1 MRIDY
6 PSSYTERIGAVSIHA
21 LQKIYELDSGEH
33 PSRITSF
40 PIHPST
46 TTIPAPATTL
56 TPNSALPLYPQH
68 LPTVIINII
77 IIISSSSRNTLQEPT
92 VTMHYPKYFVN

>member
-6 PSSYTERIGAVSIHA
+6 PSNYTERIGAVSIHA

-46 TTIPAPATTL
+46 TTIPAPATNT
-56 TPNSALPLYPQH
+56 NSKLKLD
-68 LPTVIINII
+68 LCILNIF
-77 IIISSSSRNTLQEPT
+77 QQ
-92 VTMHYPKYFVN
+92 

>member
-46 TTIPAPATTL
+46 TTIPAPDYYSHSKL
-56 TPNSALPLYPQH
+56 
-68 LPTVIINII
+68 
-77 IIISSSSRNTLQEPT
+77 
-92 VTMHYPKYFVN
+92 

>member
-46 TTIPAPATTL
+46 TTIPPLQTL
-56 TPNSALPLYPQH
+56 LLYLCILQH
-68 LPTVIINII
+68 LPTVIITY
-77 IIISSSSRNTLQEPT
+77 ISISKNTLQEPT

>member
-6 PSSYTERIGAVSIHA
+6 PSIYTERIGAVSIHA

-33 PSRITSF
+33 PARITSF

-46 TTIPAPATTL
+46 TPTILAPSTTL
-56 TPNSALPLYPQH
+56 TPNSLY
-68 LPTVIINII
+68 LCILNI
-77 IIISSSSRNTLQEPT
+77 LQQ
-92 VTMHYPKYFVN
+92 